1 MEQITALVTQY
12 GPLAVLA
19 GTFFEG
25 ETIVLVAGFL
35 AHQAVLNPV
44 TVGLCAFAGAVL
56 GDQLWFYLG
65 RRHAGHALVRRL
77 TRQAV
82 FEKALGAIER
92 HPRKFILSYRFI
104 YGLRTVSPVALG
116 LSNVPAGLFLIL
128 NVAAAAVWAAAFT
141 ALGYSAARRSR
152 PYGATSRPP
161 STACS
166 WPCWWPARVSWCF
179 RRSAAG
185 AGIRASSCAR
195 TRG

>member
-77 TRQAV
+77 PRQAV

-116 LSNVPAGLFLIL
+116 LSDVPAGLFLIL

-141 ALGYSAARRSR
+141 ALGYFCGQAVETLWGDIQAAEHRLFV
-152 PYGATSRPP
+152 ALL
-161 STACS
+161 
-166 WPCWWPARVSWCF
+166 V
-179 RRSAAG
+179 AG
-185 AGIRASSCAR
+185 AGFVVFQAIRRRRRNS
-195 TRG
+195 GV